1 MNLADL
7 TLNALKGF
15 AQEVSTWTN
24 SGVLHSI
31 EGHIAQ
37 IESAVTTDV
46 HAGENAAKAVWA
58 DLYGAFHGQ
67 DVTPVSPDQPAP
79 APTVV
84 ESNTPAAPSVPTPA
98 AAGSAQA
105 TPSTLSESTEAAS
118 SAPVSAEAPTVVGEP
133 GPELTPPAEP
143 TA

>member
-37 IESAVTTDV
+37 IENAVAADV
-46 HAGENAAKAVWA
+46 HAGETAAKTVLA
-58 DLYGAFHGQ
+58 DLYSAFHGQ
-67 DVTPVSPDQPAP
+67 AAAP
-79 APTVV
+79 APTTV
-84 ESNTPAAPSVPTPA
+84 TPLPTA
-98 AAGSAQA
+98 TAGSGIVSPPPTVQTVDIPSQA
-105 TPSTLSESTEAAS
+105 ASTEPPATGGLV
-118 SAPVSAEAPTVVGEP
+118 APPTSPVIVGEP
-133 GPELTPPAEP
+133 GPEVTPPAES
-143 TA
+143 AA

>member
-1 MNLADL
+1 MNLADF

-79 APTVV
+79 APSVV
-84 ESNTPAAPSVPTPA
+84 ESNAAAAPVPTPA
-98 AAGSAQA
+98 AAGPDQEIPSPSSA
-105 TPSTLSESTEAAS
+105 PTEAAS
-118 SAPVSAEAPTVVGEP
+118 SAPVSAEAPTIVGEP
-133 GPELTPPAEP
+133 GPELATPTEP